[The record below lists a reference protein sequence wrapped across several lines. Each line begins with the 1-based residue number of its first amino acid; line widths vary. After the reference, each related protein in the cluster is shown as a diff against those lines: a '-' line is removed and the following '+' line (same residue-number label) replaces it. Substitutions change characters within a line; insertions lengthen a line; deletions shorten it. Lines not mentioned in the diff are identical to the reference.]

1 MMKNWEGVRFYLIAF
16 KKSGTFTC
24 TGFDDAMNLLD
35 EQIIVTSA
43 MQYSPFKGP
52 FVDTITEW
60 NQKLLLVS
68 DTIEQWITCQG
79 QWMYLQ
85 PIFDSP
91 DIMKQL
97 PGENKKF
104 KQVDLNWRN
113 IIKKTEENPSIL
125 SRCEEPELFAAFKA
139 MNEHLDMVQKGLKDY
154 LESKRAIFA

>member
-16 KKSGTFTC
+16 KNSGTFTC

-104 KQVDLNWRN
+104 KQVDLNW
-113 IIKKTEENPSIL
+113 
-125 SRCEEPELFAAFKA
+125 
-139 MNEHLDMVQKGLKDY
+139 
-154 LESKRAIFA
+154 